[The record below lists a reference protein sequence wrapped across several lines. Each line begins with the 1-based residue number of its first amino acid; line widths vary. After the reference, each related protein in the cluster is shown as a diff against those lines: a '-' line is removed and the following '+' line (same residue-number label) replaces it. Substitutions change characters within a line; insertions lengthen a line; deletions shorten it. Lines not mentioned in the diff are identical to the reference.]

1 MSGKTLSGVRSIIR
15 QFLLDEFAVGID
27 LTWQDDELDLHIG
40 HVLSEIARSSPYE
53 VKETLTTTASSKEL
67 DISSIDDLLFVDE
80 VEYPAGED
88 PRGFRNFSVWGD
100 TLTIDIDTAPA
111 ATGEDVYLYC
121 AELHS
126 LTESSSTLKPLQE
139 LLLIDG
145 VCAYAAIA
153 KSKDYINKVNV
164 GGARTAADMLAWGQ
178 NKLAIY
184 KADLSRLVKPKTMRR
199 YSRE

>member
-1 MSGKTLSGVRSIIR
+1 MKNLSAIRAIIR
-15 QFLLDEFAVGID
+15 QFLSDEFSPDID

-40 HVLSEIARSSPYE
+40 HVLSEIAKSSPHE
-53 VKETLTTTASSKEL
+53 VKETLTTTADSKEL
-67 DISSIDDLLFVDE
+67 DTSSIDDLLFVDE

-88 PRGFRNFSVWGD
+88 PREFRSFSVWGD
-100 TLTIDIDTAPA
+100 ILTMDIDTAPA
-111 ATGEDVYLYC
+111 ATGENVYLYC

-153 KSKDYINKVNV
+153 KSKDYIDKINV
-164 GGARTAADMLAWGQ
+164 GGARTVADMLNWGQ

-184 KADLSRLVKPKTMRR
+184 KTDLRRLVKIKTMRR
-199 YSRE
+199 YPRE

>member
-1 MSGKTLSGVRSIIR
+1 MSKNLSAIRAICR
-15 QFLLDEFAVGID
+15 QFLSDEFSPDID

-40 HVLSEIARSSPYE
+40 HVLSEISKSSPYE
-53 VKETLTTTASSKEL
+53 VKEELTTIAGSKEL
-67 DISSIDDLLFVDE
+67 DIGDIDDLLFVDE

-88 PRGFRNFSVWGD
+88 PREFRNFSVWGD
-100 TLTIDIDTAPA
+100 TLTMDIDTAPA
-111 ATGEDVYLYC
+111 TTGEDVYLYC

-139 LLLIDG
+139 LLLVDG

-153 KSKDYINKVNV
+153 KSKDYIDKVNI
-164 GGARTAADMLAWGQ
+164 GGARTAADMLVWGE

-184 KADLSRLVKPKTMRR
+184 KAELRHLVKPRTRR
-199 YSRE
+199 EYPKD